1 VNEFVNIRP
10 LKEIALKMKDP
21 VRMLILSESDLI
33 ARDEYFIKI
42 EAWLKILSLTEKENE
57 KNDE

>member
-33 ARDEYFIKI
+33 PHDEYFIKI
-42 EAWLKILSLTEKENE
+42 ETWLRLLSLYQETKKEE
-57 KNDE
+57 SP